1 MKRRTDKSNSYRWL
15 KEAMRV
21 HTRQEYTEL
30 FTRGLKSSDTA
41 VASYAPYPW
50 LYARV
55 FVLCLTVFALLA
67 AVTAATAQV
76 MQYIGY
82 PTVIALGS
90 LTVNIPVLI
99 LLYELYPARDM
110 SLVKLAVITLI
121 CTAVADTVVNLGYLA
136 VSTDNEWLSTAW
148 TAFLEE
154 SAKAI
159 PALAAIAILKERN
172 PLKCMII
179 AASVGVGMAI
189 CEDMGYIFMASSV
202 SGVSMQTLIK
212 ITLLRS
218 LTSIGGHFVWS
229 GLIGWAFA
237 KFRRPFLNAFF
248 WLTYVASMA
257 LHFVWDMPVDSMLA
271 TAASLVIGLAAFQ
284 MIVKNERRAIIGNDS
299 IAKDSCDG
307 SCFAA
312 TKSKARYSIGNITA
326 SLTAICL
333 SVIACVFC
341 AIGVSDGAKD
351 IYSASP
357 EEFVS
362 IMHEGYALNTDDRAY
377 DPDADNY
384 AIYTVNGTIT
394 EITQSKIDTETGYRY
409 YYVYTD
415 GGELTDVIAE
425 IDGVKYM
432 RKKLSYEDKTIKYFE
447 IKSNVL
453 SNTYDEEFDEFV
465 TVIRQTFA
473 FNKSNCIALG
483 AAAGAILIIGASL
496 SIALKV
502 REKKSDAI
510 RKTAT
515 DDIAEAAQ
523 SENANHCEI
532 DDDAQNSD
540 TSETSAEKKD

>member
-1 MKRRTDKSNSYRWL
+1 M
-15 KEAMRV
+15 
-21 HTRQEYTEL
+21 
-30 FTRGLKSSDTA
+30 
-41 VASYAPYPW
+41 
-50 LYARV
+50 
-55 FVLCLTVFALLA
+55 
-67 AVTAATAQV
+67 
-76 MQYIGY
+76 
-82 PTVIALGS
+82 
-90 LTVNIPVLI
+90 
-99 LLYELYPARDM
+99 
-110 SLVKLAVITLI
+110 
-121 CTAVADTVVNLGYLA
+121 
-136 VSTDNEWLSTAW
+136 
-148 TAFLEE
+148 
-154 SAKAI
+154 
-159 PALAAIAILKERN
+159 
-172 PLKCMII
+172 
-179 AASVGVGMAI
+179 
-189 CEDMGYIFMASSV
+189 
-202 SGVSMQTLIK
+202 
-212 ITLLRS
+212 
-218 LTSIGGHFVWS
+218 
-229 GLIGWAFA
+229 
-237 KFRRPFLNAFF
+237 
-248 WLTYVASMA
+248 
-257 LHFVWDMPVDSMLA
+257 
-271 TAASLVIGLAAFQ
+271 
-284 MIVKNERRAIIGNDS
+284 
-299 IAKDSCDG
+299 
-307 SCFAA
+307 
-312 TKSKARYSIGNITA
+312 
-326 SLTAICL
+326 
-333 SVIACVFC
+333 IACVFC

-409 YYVYTD
+409 YYVYTND
-415 GGELTDVIAE
+415 GELTDVIAE

-483 AAAGAILIIGASL
+483 AAAGAILIVGASL

-515 DDIAEAAQ
+515 GDIAEAAQ